1 MADKLLIRVFTH
13 PACSGCG
20 PALRMVWEMVEREKG
35 AFTLRTV
42 KLENKEG
49 LQEAYKEGIK
59 TIPTIIL
66 SAGGKELERIVG
78 TPDREGLTAFK
89 SHIKR

>member
-1 MADKLLIRVFTH
+1 MLLIRVFTH

-20 PALRMVWEMVEREKG
+20 NAVRLAWDFCQENNKEFEML
-35 AFTLRTV
+35 TI

-49 LQEAYKEGIK
+49 LAEAHKEKIK

-66 SAGGKELERIVG
+66 TRNETVLERLVG
-78 TPDREGLTAFK
+78 SPQKEQIEKFLDYVT
-89 SHIKR
+89 

>member
-1 MADKLLIRVFTH
+1 MLLIRVFTH

-20 PALRMVWEMVEREKG
+20 NAVRLAWDFHKNNSESFE
-35 AFTLRTV
+35 LRTV

-49 LQEAYKEGIK
+49 LAEAHKEKIK

-66 SAGGKELERIVG
+66 TKNETELERIVG
-78 TPDREGLTAFK
+78 SPDKDQIEKF
-89 SHIKR
+89 IKYLV

>member
-1 MADKLLIRVFTH
+1 MLLIRVFTH

-20 PALRMVWEMVEREKG
+20 NAVRIAWDFYQNNKDEFEI
-35 AFTLRTV
+35 RTV

-49 LQEAYKEGIK
+49 LAEAHEEKIK

-66 SAGGKELERIVG
+66 TKGVSELERIVG
-78 TPDREGLTAFK
+78 SPQKEQIEKFLNYVA
-89 SHIKR
+89 

>member
-20 PALRMVWEMVEREKG
+20 PALRMVWEMVEQEKD
-35 AFTLRTV
+35 AFNLRTV

-49 LQEAYKEGIK
+49 LQEAYREGIK

-66 SAGGKELERIVG
+66 SGEGKELERIVG
-78 TPDREGLTAFK
+78 SPSREELAAFK
-89 SHIKR
+89 SHLKR